1 MPFLTATIRT
11 CIAIF
16 PKTTKT
22 IFTATGR
29 ADAALAISTRCF
41 STLLTAVF
49 AASGTSA
56 IMIRIRAV
64 GINQEQPI
72 DQRTA
77 ASRTQNGNNKQTGRK
92 MSHSFNIPSVVN
104 YLALYGATHHV
115 PQQTAK
121 TISCRYVSVET
132 VQPVKKTLRS
142 FALFAKTSFLAN
154 FEHQNSRAPG
164 SIRLVLL
171 DSLQAFRHQQSCSI
185 SRKYFVRQ
193 TRNCS
198 KALVYRATHGQHLA
212 HSPGHNLDQDCHSL

>member
-1 MPFLTATIRT
+1 MPLVTTTIRT

-22 IFTATGR
+22 IFTATCR
-29 ADAALAISTRCF
+29 TDTTLAIHTRCF
-41 STLLTAVF
+41 ITLLTAVF
-49 AASGTSA
+49 TASWTSA

-121 TISCRYVSVET
+121 TIRCRYVSVET
-132 VQPVKKTLRS
+132 VQPVKKTLRP
-142 FALFAKTSFLAN
+142 FALLAKTSFLAN
-154 FEHQNSRAPG
+154 FQHQNSRAPG
-164 SIRLVLL
+164 CISHEAGLAAI
-171 DSLQAFRHQQSCSI
+171 RHQQKLLNIKEIFCPPNPKLFES
-185 SRKYFVRQ
+185 
-193 TRNCS
+193 TRLQGDS
-198 KALVYRATHGQHLA
+198 RATFGT
-212 HSPGHNLDQDCHSL
+212 